1 MPMVSHLVYLAMTI
15 QRHVSLFALVVI
27 VVHIALAAVLFYRK
41 AWSHVPW
48 LVLIVLLGLGF
59 TPLLHYAS
67 PHLSK
72 LGYFRLYYGIDALMF
87 VLYAVCAWRLSKT
100 VLSTI
105 SVSQVFYLGM
115 KTISWVYVCSRLE
128 NCRYVMALIMRPVNL
143 LLIAF
148 WVWVIWR
155 YDRGERRN
163 TLCLTKSKFPQK
175 RSRLSKL

>member
-1 MPMVSHLVYLAMTI
+1 MVSHLVYVTMI
-15 QRHVSLFALVVI
+15 IHQHVSLFALATI
-27 VVHIALAAVLFYRK
+27 AVHITLAIVLFRRK
-41 AWSHVPW
+41 AWHHVPW

-59 TPLLHYAS
+59 TPLLHYAN
-67 PHLSK
+67 PRLSK
-72 LGYFRLYYGIDALMF
+72 LGYFRLYYVIDALMF

-100 VLSTI
+100 LLSAI
-105 SVSQVFYLGM
+105 SASQIFYLGM

-155 YDRGERRN
+155 YDSDERRN
-163 TLCLTKSKFPQK
+163 TLCLTKSKCPQK
-175 RSRLSKL
+175 KSRLSK